1 MSVTCRHVRQL
12 HDAYIDRELPA
23 GLTAEVHAHLLQ
35 CPACQQQVEMVRAC
49 GGVIASDRSE
59 PQLDAGFTA
68 RIAAAVA
75 ARTAAMPL
83 KLLGKP
89 VETRRE
95 RRLRLMR
102 SFAKTSIPAI
112 AAMMFFAI
120 LIKPSAEVVVPAT
133 AVKGV
138 TVEQAG
144 VKGVVAPTLSAL
156 NETRQAVADFNQFV
170 EFAASDAANGAS
182 RAMGRSADAGEQP
195 PTTTGPSLLDFLLP
209 TFDEM
214 LRPSNGAATP
224 VEEDADLIRL

>member
-35 CPACQQQVEMVRAC
+35 CPACQQEVEMVRAC
-49 GGVIASDRSE
+49 GGVIAADRSE

-68 RIAAAVA
+68 KIAAAVA

-83 KLLGKP
+83 KLHGRTM
-89 VETRRE
+89 ETRRD
-95 RRLRLMR
+95 RRMR
-102 SFAKTSIPAI
+102 RMISFAKTAIPAV
-112 AAMMFFAI
+112 AAMLFFAI
-120 LIKPSAEVVVPAT
+120 LIKPGADVVVPAT

-144 VKGVVAPTLSAL
+144 VKDVVGPTLSAFD
-156 NETRQAVADFNQFV
+156 ETRRAVTDFNQFV
-170 EFAASDAANGAS
+170 EFAASDAASGAS
-182 RAMGRSADAGEQP
+182 RVMGRSTGTKEQSSSDAE
-195 PTTTGPSLLDFLLP
+195 PSLLDFLLP

-214 LRPSNGAATP
+214 MRPSSGGPAA
-224 VEEDADLIRL
+224 VDEDPELIRL